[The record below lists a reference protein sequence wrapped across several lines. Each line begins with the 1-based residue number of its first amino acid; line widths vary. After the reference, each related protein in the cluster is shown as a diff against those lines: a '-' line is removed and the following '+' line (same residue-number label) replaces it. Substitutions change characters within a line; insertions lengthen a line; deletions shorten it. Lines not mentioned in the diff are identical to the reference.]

1 MPQVHHPIIIGVLV
15 GIAVGLAI
23 ICSIGVMVM
32 RDAFQRLHFSA
43 VVVTFSTL
51 LIAIA
56 VWVEEKD
63 PQPRIKVILIGVILF
78 VMNSVLTSATA
89 KAVRIQQTGH
99 WEPHPEEKIP
109 VIGRDE
115 VAGTH
120 GATEDHEA

>member
-1 MPQVHHPIIIGVLV
+1 MPQVHHPIVIGILV

-23 ICSIGVMVM
+23 VCSIGVMVM
-32 RDAFQRLHFSA
+32 RDAFQRLQFTA
-43 VVVTFSTL
+43 VVVTFAML
-51 LIAIA
+51 LIAVA

-63 PQPRIKVILIGVILF
+63 PQARIKVVLIGLILF

-89 KAVRIQQTGH
+89 KAVRIHQKGY

-109 VIGRDE
+109 VVGRDE
-115 VAGTH
+115 VAGTY

>member
-1 MPQVHHPIIIGVLV
+1 MPQVHHPIVIGILV
-15 GIAVGLAI
+15 GIAVGVAI
-23 ICSIGVMVM
+23 VCSMGVMVM
-32 RDAFQRLHFSA
+32 RDACQRLHFSA

-56 VWVEEKD
+56 VWIEEKD
-63 PQPRIKVILIGVILF
+63 PQARIKVVLIGLILF

-89 KAVRIQQTGH
+89 KAVRVHDKGH

-115 VAGTH
+115 VAGTY
-120 GATEDHEA
+120 GATEDHDA